1 MATNVN
7 ELPEDF
13 ILDELPDDFVLD
25 EPKAEQPKKGF
36 DLTPSGM
43 TRRLA
48 AATVAPFYGAKTGQG
63 LVDAYKEV
71 RNIQEEQIPKNLLE
85 KGMDIG
91 ATFLLP
97 QAKILQAGKL
107 APLVNNLATGAY
119 QGGLIGGVQGL
130 QEGKGLQGLAGGAG
144 IGGAL
149 TAGLPYIGKAVKFIG
164 GLAPQTGTLF
174 AKTAGRIPEETLK
187 RAVQPDSVALD
198 LTRDEAQNLLMNTT
212 EDIQK
217 GYKNL
222 LNKKSENIEKAIDN
236 LKANDSQVDAMGLMT
251 DIENTFNQYGG
262 SKINP
267 ARNMTGNLENNLYD
281 LIAQGVDETGN
292 LSAIDLQ
299 KAKEQIGK
307 MVKWDDM
314 TAQNYYNPI
323 LEQVYGKY
331 NSRLNN
337 LSPQLKQANKE
348 YSELNDF
355 MKNEGVRRILQKG
368 DRDTIDTASSALRNY
383 NSTVTKGN
391 TNRNV
396 QDLEKILVENGYE
409 PFINKVDDVNAAM
422 DLLNARTTGDSW
434 LANLATQMTRP
445 ALKATREINR
455 RTQNIPEVYKNIGAQ
470 IPESIRRLMT
480 LGAVNAIPLQ
490 GGIQYNEQR

>member
-1 MATNVN
+1 
-7 ELPEDF
+7 
-13 ILDELPDDFVLD
+13 
-25 EPKAEQPKKGF
+25 
-36 DLTPSGM
+36 
-43 TRRLA
+43 
-48 AATVAPFYGAKTGQG
+48 
-63 LVDAYKEV
+63 
-71 RNIQEEQIPKNLLE
+71 
-85 KGMDIG
+85 
-91 ATFLLP
+91 
-97 QAKILQAGKL
+97 
-107 APLVNNLATGAY
+107 
-119 QGGLIGGVQGL
+119 
-130 QEGKGLQGLAGGAG
+130 
-144 IGGAL
+144 
-149 TAGLPYIGKAVKFIG
+149 
-164 GLAPQTGTLF
+164 
-174 AKTAGRIPEETLK
+174 
-187 RAVQPDSVALD
+187 VQPDSIALD

-222 LNKKSENIEKAIDN
+222 LNKKSENIENAINN
-236 LKANDSQVDAMGLMT
+236 LKANDTQVDAMGLMT

-267 ARNMTGNLENNLYD
+267 ARNMTGNLEDNLYD

-368 DRDTIDTASSALRNY
+368 DRDTVDTASSALRNY

-409 PFINKVDDVNAAM
+409 PFINKIDDVNAAM
-422 DLLNARTTGDSW
+422 DLLNTRTTGDSW
-434 LANLATQMTRP
+434 WANLATQMTRP
-445 ALKATREINR
+445 ALQATRGLNR
-455 RTQNIPEVYKNIGAQ
+455 AVQRHQ
-470 IPESIRRLMT
+470 IPQKLENLKNLVGGWERYTTPGLY
-480 LGAVNAIPLQ
+480 GAPVMMLQ
-490 GGIQYNEQR
+490 GGIQYNDQR